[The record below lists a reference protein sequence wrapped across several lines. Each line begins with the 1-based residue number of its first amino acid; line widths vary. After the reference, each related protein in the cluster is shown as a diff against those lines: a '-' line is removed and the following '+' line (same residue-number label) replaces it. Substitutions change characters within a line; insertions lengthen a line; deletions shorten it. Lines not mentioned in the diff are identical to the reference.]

1 MNLAE
6 MMTVVRD
13 QAQTDTVDAPD
24 GLLTFYALS
33 AYQDIQSRVSQWPH
47 LRASFVQN
55 TVAGTPNYA
64 FATFSP
70 NTMEYI
76 VSATVPD
83 RVLWPMSR
91 DEYRAVTRD
100 STAIGTP
107 SHYMVDGEVV
117 WLWPT
122 PSAVTNLS
130 LSGYSSFNV
139 WPSGPGDVS
148 EANLPRGFDTAIVF
162 FMMARYYQS
171 QEDVELYQQYMRDY
185 EATMQNQIDR
195 AMRGNDIFMG
205 PSIKGSGRSAGIS
218 ETQWMRKNV
227 EG

>member
-6 MMTVVRD
+6 MMEVVRD

-24 GLLTFYALS
+24 GLLTFYARS
-33 AYQDIQSRVSQWPH
+33 AYQDIQSRVGQWPH
-47 LRASFVQN
+47 LRESFVQT
-55 TVAGTPNYA
+55 TVVGTPNYA
-64 FATFSP
+64 FATFAP

-83 RVLWPMSR
+83 HVLYPMSR
-91 DEYRAVTRD
+91 DEYRAVTRS
-100 STAIGTP
+100 STSTGNPT
-107 SHYMVDGEVV
+107 HYMVDGDVI

-122 PSAVTNLS
+122 PAAAVALS
-130 LSGYSSFNV
+130 LSGYVAFTD
-139 WPSGPGDVS
+139 WPSGVAEP
-148 EANLPRGFDTAIVF
+148 NLPRGFDSAIVF

-205 PSIKGSGRSAGIS
+205 PSIRGSGRSAGIS
-218 ETQWMRKNV
+218 ENQWMRRNV

>member
-1 MNLAE
+1 MNLSE

-13 QAQTDTVDAPD
+13 QAQTDTADAPD
-24 GLLTFYALS
+24 GLLTFYARS
-33 AYQDIQSRVSQWPH
+33 AYQDIQSRVGQWPH
-47 LRASFVQN
+47 LRESFVKT

-64 FATFSP
+64 FATFAP

-83 RVLWPMSR
+83 HVLYPMSR
-91 DEYRAVTRD
+91 DEYRAVTRN
-100 STAIGTP
+100 STTTGAPT
-107 SHYMVDGEVV
+107 HYMVDGDVV

-122 PSAVTNLS
+122 PAAAVALS
-130 LSGYSSFNV
+130 LSGYASFTD
-139 WPSGPGDVS
+139 WPSGVDEP
-148 EANLPRGFDTAIVF
+148 NLPRGFDSAIVF

-171 QEDVELYQQYMRDY
+171 QEDIELYQQYMRDY
-185 EATMQNQIDR
+185 EATLQNQIER
-195 AMRGNDIFMG
+195 AMRGTDIFMG

-218 ETQWMRKNV
+218 ETQWMRRNV

>member
-6 MMTVVRD
+6 MMEVVRS

-24 GLLTFYALS
+24 GLLTFYARS
-33 AYQDIQSRVSQWPH
+33 AYQDIQSRVGQWPH
-47 LRASFVQN
+47 LRESFAHI
-55 TVAGTPNYA
+55 TVPGTPNYA
-64 FATFSP
+64 FATFAP

-83 RVLWPMSR
+83 NVLYPMSR
-91 DEYRAVTRD
+91 DEYRAQTRN
-100 STAIGTP
+100 STTTGTP
-107 SHYMVDGEVV
+107 THYMVDGDVV

-122 PSAVTNLS
+122 PAAATTLS

-139 WPSGPGDVS
+139 WPGGPGDVS
-148 EANLPRGFDTAIVF
+148 EADLPRGFDTAIVF
-162 FMMARYYQS
+162 FMMGRYYQS
-171 QEDVELYQQYMRDY
+171 QEDIELYQQYMRDY
-185 EATMQNQIDR
+185 ETTLQNQIDR

-218 ETQWMRKNV
+218 ETQWMRRNV

>member
-1 MNLAE
+1 MNLSE

-13 QAQTDTVDAPD
+13 QAQTDSVDAPD
-24 GLLTFYALS
+24 GLLTFYARS
-33 AYQDIQSRVSQWPH
+33 AYQDVQSRVGQWPH
-47 LRASFVQN
+47 LRQSFVHT

-64 FATFSP
+64 FATFAP

-83 RVLWPMSR
+83 HVLWPMSR

-100 STAIGTP
+100 STSTGTP
-107 SHYMVDGEVV
+107 THYMVDGGVV

-122 PSAVTNLS
+122 PSTATSLS
-130 LSGYSSFNV
+130 LSGYSFFTE
-139 WPSGPGDVS
+139 WPSGVAEPD
-148 EANLPRGFDTAIVF
+148 LPRGFDSAIVF

-171 QEDVELYQQYMRDY
+171 QEDIELYQQYMRDY
-185 EATMQNQIDR
+185 EATLQNQIER
-195 AMRGNDIFMG
+195 SMRGTDIFMG

-218 ETQWMRKNV
+218 ETQWMRRNV

>member
-13 QAQTDTVDAPD
+13 QAQTDSVDAPD
-24 GLLTFYALS
+24 GLLTFYARS

-47 LRASFVQN
+47 QRQSFTHT

-64 FATFSP
+64 FATFAP

-91 DEYRAVTRD
+91 DEYRAVTRNYT
-100 STAIGTP
+100 STGTAT
-107 SHYMVDGEVV
+107 HYMVDGDVV

-122 PSAVTNLS
+122 PSAAVSLS
-130 LSGYSSFNV
+130 LSGYSLFSE
-139 WPSGPGDVS
+139 WPESTLSDPD
-148 EANLPRGFDTAIVF
+148 LPRGFDSAIIF

-171 QEDVELYQQYMRDY
+171 QEDIELYQQYMRDY

-195 AMRGNDIFMG
+195 AMRGNDVFMG
-205 PSIKGSGRSAGIS
+205 PSVKGSGRSAGIS
-218 ETQWMRKNV
+218 ENQWMRRNV

>member
-1 MNLAE
+1 MNLGE

-13 QAQTDTVDAPD
+13 QAQTDSVDAPD
-24 GLLTFYALS
+24 GLLTFYARS

-47 LRASFVQN
+47 LRESFVTS

-64 FATFSP
+64 FATFAP

-83 RVLWPMSR
+83 HVLWPMSR

-100 STAIGTP
+100 STSTGTP
-107 SHYMVDGEVV
+107 THYMVDGGVV

-122 PSAVTNLS
+122 PATATSLS
-130 LSGYSSFNV
+130 LSGYSFFTE
-139 WPSGPGDVS
+139 WPSGVAEPD
-148 EANLPRGFDTAIVF
+148 LPRGFDSAIVF

-205 PSIKGSGRSAGIS
+205 PSIKGSGYSAGIS
-218 ETQWMRKNV
+218 ENQWMRRNV